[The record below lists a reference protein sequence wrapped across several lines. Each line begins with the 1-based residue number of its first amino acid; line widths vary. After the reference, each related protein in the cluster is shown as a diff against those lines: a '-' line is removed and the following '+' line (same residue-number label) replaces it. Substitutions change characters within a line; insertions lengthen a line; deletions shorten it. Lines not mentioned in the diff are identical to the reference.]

1 MRERVEVSCGA
12 VVYTRR
18 NGQLLFLLI
27 QSLKGIWGFPKGHM
41 EAGETETQTALR
53 EVLEETGVQVRLM
66 PEFREE
72 DAYPLGR
79 TGTVERTKRVV
90 YFLGSFGEQ
99 AHHRQETEVAQIRL
113 VPPEHAMELLS
124 FPSTRRI
131 FAFALEHIRNMD
143 SVTEQPELL

>member
-66 PEFREE
+66 PEFRE
-72 DAYPLGR
+72 DVPARWSGQSAWSISWAPSGNRR
-79 TGTVERTKRVV
+79 TAVRKRKW
-90 YFLGSFGEQ
+90 
-99 AHHRQETEVAQIRL
+99 
-113 VPPEHAMELLS
+113 
-124 FPSTRRI
+124 RRS
-131 FAFALEHIRNMD
+131 AWCRRSMPWNC
-143 SVTEQPELL
+143 